1 MGVYVEIDPAD
12 DRPIYLQIMD
22 EVRRARVIGTLAA
35 DEPLPS
41 VRELASRLRV
51 NANTVAQAYR
61 ELEREGT
68 VYVRRGQGTFATES
82 RADEGARERLARE
95 VAERAR
101 RDAYRHGVALD
112 ELIDA
117 LGEARDRPMEEE
129 R

>member
-1 MGVYVEIDPAD
+1 VFVAIDPAD

-22 EVRRARVIGTLAA
+22 EVRRARVVGTLAA
-35 DEPLPS
+35 HKALPS
-41 VRELASRLRV
+41 VRQLASELRV

-68 VYVRRGQGTFATES
+68 VYVRRGQGTFAAAS
-82 RADEGARERLARE
+82 RADDGARERLVRD

-101 RDAYRHGVALD
+101 RDAYRHGIALD

-117 LGEARDRPMEEE
+117 LSNASADQPEEE